1 MQLLQQVKRCR
12 KEDKVNVTPSERT
25 YVVLNPED
33 TEMHREVVQLK
44 ESLRCPLVSVLQ
56 TTVLCTFDQRRV
68 VASSLLYSGCFLD
81 DMTQNNNHQ
90 ELKRLGKGGKE

>member
-12 KEDKVNVTPSERT
+12 KEDKINVTLSGRI

-44 ESLRCPLVSVLQ
+44 ESLRCPLVSVL
-56 TTVLCTFDQRRV
+56 
-68 VASSLLYSGCFLD
+68 
-81 DMTQNNNHQ
+81 
-90 ELKRLGKGGKE
+90 